1 MGTLRRFTYLS
12 AVAAVCLLVAVPS
25 VSADDIGSYAFQRI
39 WNRTDEPVQA
49 HTVNRTWMW
58 GPQPFTGV
66 ILEPYQQGNVAGQQ
80 GVRRVQYFDKSRME
94 VTDSSADQNSD
105 WYVTNGLLAKEMIT
119 GQMQVGNDSYVDYSP
134 ANINVAGDENDPDG
148 PTYASLTALMSY
160 RPLPDGWTVTQ
171 TIDRQGHVGND
182 PALGAYGVSAG
193 HLVAGSQHDI
203 ASVFW
208 EFMNASGPTYNGF
221 QTADTKL
228 FSNPFFATG
237 LPITEPYW
245 TTVKVG
251 GAPKKVLIQAFERRV
266 LTYTPDNSDGW
277 KVEAGNVG
285 RHYYEWRYGSDTS
298 SVFVTGEESA
308 SKDMSG
314 NWVFRGEVTNTG
326 KTTYSN
332 VAVKVTLFSS
342 TGNEVASQ
350 SSYLDV
356 SSIQPGQKLPY
367 RVWFDKSV
375 GYDHATT
382 SVTGVVDPFTQSP
395 KLTTLVSTSEF
406 LASGDYHIRT
416 TVRNDS
422 DQPVTRPS
430 YVVALYGADHDVV
443 DYNSGF
449 VTLGT
454 LQPGQTASV
463 DITFYRTPT
472 LFGGYRVIVSR

>member
-1 MGTLRRFTYLS
+1 MGILRRITYVTVF
-12 AVAAVCLLVAVPS
+12 AVILVLAAVPPA
-25 VSADDIGSYAFQRI
+25 SADDIGSYAFQRI
-39 WNRTDEPVQA
+39 WNRTDEPVQVHA
-49 HTVNRTWMW
+49 VNRTWMW

-94 VTDSSADQNSD
+94 ITDSTADPNSD
-105 WYVTNGLLAKEMIT
+105 WYVTNGLLAKELIT
-119 GQMQVGNDSYVDYSP
+119 GRMQIGNDAFVDYGP
-134 ANINVAGDENDPDG
+134 AHINVAGDENDPNA

-160 RPLPDGWTVTQ
+160 HPLPDGWKVTQ
-171 TIDRQGHVGND
+171 TIDGNGHVGND
-182 PALGAYGVSAG
+182 PSLAAYGVTAG

-208 EFMNASGPTYNGF
+208 DFMDASGPTFNGF

-228 FSNPFFATG
+228 FNNPFFATG

-245 TTVKVG
+245 TTVNVG
-251 GAPKKVLIQAFERRV
+251 GTPKKVLIQAFERRV

-298 SVFVTGEESA
+298 SIFATSSESV
-308 SKDMSG
+308 SQDLSG

-332 VAVKVTLFSS
+332 VTVKVTLYGS
-342 TGNEVASQ
+342 TGDQVASQ

-367 RVWFDKSV
+367 RVWFETGVS
-375 GYDHATT
+375 YDHAITT
-382 SVTGVVDPFTQSP
+382 VTGVVDPFSQAP
-395 KLTTLVSTSEF
+395 QLTTLVSTSEF
-406 LASGDYHIRT
+406 LASGDYHIHT

-422 DQPVTRPS
+422 QQPVTRPS
-430 YVVALYGADHDVV
+430 YVVALFGADHRVF
-443 DYNSGF
+443 DYNAGF
-449 VTLGT
+449 VMLGT
-454 LQPGQTASV
+454 LQPGETASF
-463 DITFYRTPT
+463 DITFYHPPT
-472 LFGGYRVIVSR
+472 MFGGYRVIVSR